1 MKKILIALIT
11 FALLILITFPVLA
24 GGDKV
29 RGENGAGSVVQHQE
43 SGNPYAPMPGPQP

>member
-1 MKKILIALIT
+1 MKRLLIALIT
-11 FALLILITFPVLA
+11 FALLILITSPVHA

-43 SGNPYAPMPGPQP
+43 SELPYAPMPGPQP